1 MNYLTNLIMDII
13 AKIKSLICPNPLL
26 DMSMILCKLKIIMV
40 SNPMLLLVNNSLLF
54 NGTW

>member
-13 AKIKSLICPNPLL
+13 VKIKSSICPNPLL

>member
-1 MNYLTNLIMDII
+1 MNYLTNLIMDMI